1 TFTEGMGVTDV
12 LDAYMAVY
20 SPANETAIIVDIVGG
35 TPCNAAQMFSTK
47 HPEVKVVSGLS
58 LGLLIPLSL
67 GESLEEA
74 MLGAKENIQ
83 FVEQK
88 ASYTIVSDDGEEE
101 D

>member
-1 TFTEGMGVTDV
+1 
-12 LDAYMAVY
+12 
-20 SPANETAIIVDIVGG
+20 
-35 TPCNAAQMFSTK
+35 MFSTK